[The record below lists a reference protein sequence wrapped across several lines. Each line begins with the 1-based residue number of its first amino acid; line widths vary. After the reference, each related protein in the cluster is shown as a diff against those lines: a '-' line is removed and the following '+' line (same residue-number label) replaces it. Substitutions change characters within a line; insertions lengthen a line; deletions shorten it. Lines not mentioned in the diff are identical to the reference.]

1 MAEPSVI
8 FIIPCYNHGRFVAD
22 AVASCLR
29 QTGCRARVI
38 VVNDGSTDPATP
50 LACDACTR
58 LPGAGERVR
67 VVHTGNRGLPAAR
80 NAGVAAAR
88 DWERASG
95 DPTEYYAFLDADDY
109 VEPTFVAAL
118 HAAIANESVAAE
130 KVSHAYCQ
138 ERLVE
143 LAKGVW
149 TVPEWDPM
157 LMMVTNLHPV
167 TALVRREKF
176 DEVGG
181 FDETM
186 RDGYE
191 DWDLWLKFV
200 ERGWRGVRVREPL
213 FNWRRHSAVTMII
226 EATGRHGRLFRR
238 LMANHPE
245 LYARHAGELLAISNE
260 LLRRSDANWL
270 DENHEAIPIRDLKA
284 WVKDL
289 VPERDSARAQ
299 VAALLE
305 EREALKAQIV
315 AVREEYERK
324 PVMRMSR
331 KLHAIIESMPPP
343 VVRLV
348 TGAKRVV
355 TRGRV

>member
-1 MAEPSVI
+1 MAEPSVT

-22 AVASCLR
+22 AVTSCLA
-29 QTGCRARVI
+29 QTGCRVRVV
-38 VVNDGSTDPATP
+38 VVNDGSTDPSTP

-58 LPGAGERVR
+58 LPGAVERVR

-80 NAGVAAAR
+80 NAGVAKAR

-95 DPTEYYAFLDADDY
+95 ESTQYYAFLDADDY
-109 VEPTFVAAL
+109 VEPTFVSAL
-118 HAAIANESVAAE
+118 HAALESGGGAGE
-130 KVSHAYCQ
+130 DVSHAYCQ
-138 ERLVE
+138 ERLVD

-149 TVPEWDPM
+149 AVPEWDPL

-176 DEVGG
+176 DEAGG
-181 FDETM
+181 FDEAM

-200 ERGWRGVRVREPL
+200 ERSWRGVRVREPL
-213 FNWRRHSAVTMII
+213 FNWRRHSAVTMITD
-226 EATGRHGRLFRR
+226 ATGRHGQLFRR
-238 LMANHPE
+238 LMANHAA
-245 LYARHAGELLAISNE
+245 LYARHASELLAISNE

-270 DENHEAIPIRDLKA
+270 DESLEAIPIRDLRA

-289 VPERDSARAQ
+289 VPERDSARAHA
-299 VAALLE
+299 VALATQI
-305 EREALKAQIV
+305 EALRAEIV
-315 AVREEYERK
+315 ATREEYERK
-324 PVMRMSR
+324 PVIRLSR
-331 KLHAIIESMPPP
+331 KLHAIAEAMPWPLSRM
-343 VVRLV
+343 VL
-348 TGAKRVV
+348 GAKRGV